1 MFSYFNK
8 LYRRFVKLVY
18 IFVRA
23 SRTRKRT
30 NRLAQSTVV
39 QNVGISTKKNEKSI
53 LKSCCYNFRYNIMAK
68 FKGQLS
74 FKVTF
79 DGLNI
84 PNDFDKWIN
93 EIKTQLNSFEKT
105 YKRKNFEVKSIN
117 KVISINENK
126 KEN

>member
-1 MFSYFNK
+1 
-8 LYRRFVKLVY
+8 
-18 IFVRA
+18 
-23 SRTRKRT
+23 
-30 NRLAQSTVV
+30 
-39 QNVGISTKKNEKSI
+39 
-53 LKSCCYNFRYNIMAK
+53 MAK

-84 PNDFDKWIN
+84 PDDFDKWID
-93 EIKTQLNSFEKT
+93 ETKKQLSSFEKT

>member
-1 MFSYFNK
+1 
-8 LYRRFVKLVY
+8 
-18 IFVRA
+18 
-23 SRTRKRT
+23 
-30 NRLAQSTVV
+30 
-39 QNVGISTKKNEKSI
+39 
-53 LKSCCYNFRYNIMAK
+53 MAK
-68 FKGQLS
+68 FEGQLS

>member
-1 MFSYFNK
+1 
-8 LYRRFVKLVY
+8 
-18 IFVRA
+18 
-23 SRTRKRT
+23 
-30 NRLAQSTVV
+30 
-39 QNVGISTKKNEKSI
+39 
-53 LKSCCYNFRYNIMAK
+53 MAK